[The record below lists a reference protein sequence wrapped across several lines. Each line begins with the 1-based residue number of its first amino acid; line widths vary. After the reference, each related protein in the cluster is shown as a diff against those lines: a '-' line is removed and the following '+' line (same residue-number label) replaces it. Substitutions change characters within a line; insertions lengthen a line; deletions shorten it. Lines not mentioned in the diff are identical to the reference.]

1 MLQALLS
8 PTQNG
13 CRILQRRQK
22 GEWLIVFGFNK
33 SPVEGSKVFRKAFS
47 CRLSAAETFGGR
59 GVTEDACGRFESGEE
74 CSAALRASFRWDEN
88 REATD
93 HRGVMSVS
101 RDHTRRRTS
110 AAARGA
116 ASGAK
121 NQDMKESRDKGVSA
135 KEPQG
140 RGGCCRNQN
149 PEKRSRTKESSS
161 MNRRR
166 HRKMRISRSKQGK
179 SLTCGPPYTGL

>member
-1 MLQALLS
+1 M
-8 PTQNG
+8 
-13 CRILQRRQK
+13 
-22 GEWLIVFGFNK
+22 
-33 SPVEGSKVFRKAFS
+33 
-47 CRLSAAETFGGR
+47 
-59 GVTEDACGRFESGEE
+59 
-74 CSAALRASFRWDEN
+74 DEN

-110 AAARGA
+110 AAASGA

-121 NQDMKESRDKGVSA
+121 NQDMKESRDKGREGAVSA

-140 RGGCCRNQN
+140 RGGAAEIKT

-161 MNRRR
+161 LIRQR

-179 SLTCGPPYTGL
+179 SLSCGPPYTGL